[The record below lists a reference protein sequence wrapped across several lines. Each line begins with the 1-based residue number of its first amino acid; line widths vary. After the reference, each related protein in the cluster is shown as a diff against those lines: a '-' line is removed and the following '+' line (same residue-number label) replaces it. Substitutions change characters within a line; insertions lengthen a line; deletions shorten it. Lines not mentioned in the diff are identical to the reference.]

1 MSAFMIVNVKVKD
14 ADAFEE
20 YKAKVP
26 ALIQK
31 HGGEYVALGG
41 KVIVFE
47 GAWDPS
53 RLVVIRFPTL
63 ANVQNLFD
71 DPEYHPLILLRQRG
85 ADSEIV
91 AVEGI

>member
-1 MSAFMIVNVKVKD
+1 MSAYMIVNVKVKD
-14 ADAFEE
+14 VAAFDE

-26 ALIQK
+26 AVIQK

-47 GAWDPS
+47 GDWEPS
-53 RLVVIRFPTL
+53 RLVVIQFPDL
-63 ANVQNLFD
+63 ASVQRLFD
-71 DPEYHPLILLRQRG
+71 DPEYHPLIALRQRG

-91 AVEGI
+91 AVEGM